1 VDRKVTQVFFPDEP
15 LNALDRHLNSV
26 RRTETL
32 IASVSA
38 SSSGGSVIVATW
50 DIVLT
55 TG

>member
-1 VDRKVTQVFFPDEP
+1 
-15 LNALDRHLNSV
+15 LNGKDRHLNSV
-26 RRTETL
+26 RRPETL

-38 SSSGGSVIVATW
+38 SSSGSALVASW